1 MRRGFAPLGTERRFR
16 VLDRPGVALHRRHG
30 LCRHACRVVRGARAG
45 QLTLFL
51 DRAIEGDAVAARR
64 DWAAALA
71 AC

>member
-1 MRRGFAPLGTERRFR
+1 MSGRL
-16 VLDRPGVALHRRHG
+16 GVALHRRHG